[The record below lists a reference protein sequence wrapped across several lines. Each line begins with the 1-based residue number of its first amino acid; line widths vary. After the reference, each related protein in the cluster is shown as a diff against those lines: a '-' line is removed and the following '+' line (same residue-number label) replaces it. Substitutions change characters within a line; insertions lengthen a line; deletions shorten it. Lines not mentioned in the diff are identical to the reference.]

1 MSSMSFLPRL
11 HMRDLIFIGAFV
23 AGLEPR
29 YPSDARGFENVPEFV
44 QVTDQPTEPDV
55 IELGICPTVPAKHAV
70 FVGDPW
76 QSTRS
81 DFWSV
86 PSVK

>member
-1 MSSMSFLPRL
+1 MVNAPFI
-11 HMRDLIFIGAFV
+11 IFILV
-23 AGLEPR
+23 QLCLAGFSFNLLEIFFQRKP
-29 YPSDARGFENVPEFV
+29 DLLVFFV